1 MSLVDKLKWRYAT
14 KKFDNT
20 QKIASEKLG
29 YILDAIQLAPS
40 SYGLQPYRILV
51 VEDPIVRERLKEAS
65 YGQTQITDASQ
76 LIVFAVETNINEDFV
91 KKYMDSTAAIRNI
104 PRESL
109 AGFEGMVLG
118 TINSR
123 TKEELTTWAQKQAY
137 IALGVLLAAASEQS
151 IDACPMEGFDAA
163 RYNDILN
170 LTEKGLTATVITT
183 VGSRASDDDY
193 AQLAKVRRAKEEL
206 FIHV

>member
-20 QKIASEKLG
+20 QKIASEKLD
-29 YILDAIQLAPS
+29 YILEATQLAPS
-40 SYGLQPYRILV
+40 SLGLQPYRILV
-51 VEDPIVRERLKEAS
+51 VEDAAIREQLKEAS
-65 YGQTQITDASQ
+65 HGQTQITDASQ
-76 LIVFAVETNINEDFV
+76 LIVFAVENNLNEEFG
-91 KKYMDSTAAIRNI
+91 KKYIDNVAAIRNV

-118 TINSR
+118 TINGRS
-123 TKEELTTWAQKQAY
+123 KEELKTWSQKQAY
-137 IALGVLLAAASEQS
+137 IALGVLIAAASEQS
-151 IDACPMEGFDAA
+151 VDICPMEGFDVA

-170 LTEKGLTATVITT
+170 LTEKGLTATVIAT
-183 VGSRASDDDY
+183 VGYRASDDAY